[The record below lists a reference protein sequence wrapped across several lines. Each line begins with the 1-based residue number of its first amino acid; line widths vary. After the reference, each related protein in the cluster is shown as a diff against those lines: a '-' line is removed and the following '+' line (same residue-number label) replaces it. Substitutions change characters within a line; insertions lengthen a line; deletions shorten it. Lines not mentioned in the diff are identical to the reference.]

1 MPMQSRATSTHRWPM
16 GNVAR
21 TCFIALAGWMAV
33 AAGAAQLEART
44 QNPRAYGWQVGDTV
58 SRTVTVDVPEGLV
71 LDEASV
77 PQPGARGR
85 ALELRSVTRR
95 DGTMEGGH
103 RHELTLAYQ
112 VFLSPREPR
121 TLEMPSF
128 RLRFQGQPRAQE
140 LLIEAWPLSV
150 SPLAPVEVSYRNGLG
165 ELQPDAPAP
174 HLATAA
180 VRQRLL
186 GYGLL
191 ALLLLAYLAHVY
203 IGLPWWTRRH
213 RPFTL
218 AWRQLQGLTPSSPP
232 EQRREAYRQVHRALN
247 RTMGEVLFEQDID
260 RFMAM
265 RPRFAHLRA
274 DFATF
279 LQQSRHEF
287 FGEGQGRADAQWLLD
302 FCRRCRDAE
311 RGSA

>member
-1 MPMQSRATSTHRWPM
+1 M
-16 GNVAR
+16 
-21 TCFIALAGWMAV
+21 ALAGWV
-33 AAGAAQLEART
+33 AAGAGAAQLEAQT
-44 QNPRAYGWQVGDTV
+44 HDPRAFGWQVGDMV
-58 SRTVTVDVPEGLV
+58 SRTVTVEVPEGLA
-71 LDEASV
+71 LDDASV

-95 DGTMEGGH
+95 DGSADGGR

-112 VFLSPREPR
+112 IFLSPREPR

-128 RLRFQGQPRAQE
+128 RLRFQGQPRVQE
-140 LLIEAWPLSV
+140 LLIEAWPVTV
-150 SPLAPVEVSYRNGLG
+150 SPLAPVEVSYRHGLG
-165 ELQPDAPAP
+165 ELQPDTAPPMLDTAPAR
-174 HLATAA
+174 HRLVAYGA
-180 VRQRLL
+180 V
-186 GYGLL
+186 

-218 AWRQLQGLTPSSPP
+218 AWRQLQGLTPSSSP
-232 EQRREAYRQVHRALN
+232 EQRRDAYRQVHRALN
-247 RTMGEVLFEQDID
+247 KTMGEVLFEQDID
-260 RFMAM
+260 RFMEM

-274 DFATF
+274 DFAIF